1 MLSPLLLNICFA
13 AVIIVVLQ
21 RFRVIVSDLVY
32 LDDAPKGEDGRP
44 EEDGTLEMIRRAV
57 CEMLYVDDAAVVST
71 SSRGLAKM
79 MDVVIVIACQV
90 FGLTVS
96 EKKIGVIHL
105 WSDPS
110 TVSNALRIEAAGQRY
125 KQTIDFV
132 YDGGAIIESANLDT
146 KIKHRIGAGRASVE
160 IYSSH
165 LYDRRN
171 SRLSLRIR
179 PFKTEVVEAMLY
191 GCATWTM
198 RTQDLGS
205 LRTPPPPPLPTS

>member
-96 EKKIGVIHL
+96 EKKSGSFTCCPIPAQCQTRCELRRQANGINRQSILCTMVGL
-105 WSDPS
+105 SSRARTS
-110 TVSNALRIEAAGQRY
+110 TPRLSIA
-125 KQTIDFV
+125 
-132 YDGGAIIESANLDT
+132 SAPV
-146 KIKHRIGAGRASVE
+146 GRASKYIVPTCTTDGTLGCRSGSG
-160 IYSSH
+160 YSK
-165 LYDRRN
+165 RRWWKLCCTDAP
-171 SRLSLRIR
+171 RGL
-179 PFKTEVVEAMLY
+179 
-191 GCATWTM
+191 CA
-198 RTQDLGS
+198 
-205 LRTPPPPPLPTS
+205 LRT